1 MLDKYKTF
9 IGKSALDLDITQNI
23 ATMAVSDKL
32 DFVVLVDGAFYEDID
47 DKIRLYLIVDDATI
61 IREVKIA

>member
-1 MLDKYKTF
+1 MLEKYKTF
-9 IGKSALDLDITQNI
+9 IGESVLDFETSLNI
-23 ATMAVSDKL
+23 AKMAATDRL
-32 DFVVLVDGAFYEDID
+32 EFMVLVGDAVYEDID